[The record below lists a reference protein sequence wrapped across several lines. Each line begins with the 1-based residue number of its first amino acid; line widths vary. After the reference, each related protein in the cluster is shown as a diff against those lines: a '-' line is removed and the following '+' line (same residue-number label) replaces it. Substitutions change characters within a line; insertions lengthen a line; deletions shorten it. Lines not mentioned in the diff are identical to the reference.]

1 MDSRNQIS
9 KILKKF
15 NTIKIILKKM
25 NKKMWIKHSKPTL
38 NNQILNRRNH

>member
-1 MDSRNQIS
+1 MSMEMKKIITKNIINKMDSRNQIS

-25 NKKMWIKHSKPTL
+25 NKKM
-38 NNQILNRRNH
+38 